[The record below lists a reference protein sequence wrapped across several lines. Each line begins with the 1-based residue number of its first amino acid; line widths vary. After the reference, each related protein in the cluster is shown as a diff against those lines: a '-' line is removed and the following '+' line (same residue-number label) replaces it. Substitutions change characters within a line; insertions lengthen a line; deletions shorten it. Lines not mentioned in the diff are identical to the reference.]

1 MQPRN
6 REKCGAQLLARES
19 RRVRVI
25 GLTGGLAHRLRSST
39 RSVPNGGVTE
49 RIQKRGNGKRKSLSE
64 MPTRAKLLTLPPD
77 FHYIGLE
84 FRTESRPDSWYFL
97 TGAMPKKTISRKASP
112 GSRPVRRKTGD
123 AAGRSEQGDEWR
135 KWALCLL
142 LAIVVFAVYFPVL
155 RHPFVIYDDVDYVS
169 QNLQVQQGLT
179 LGTLRWALTSME
191 FSNWHPLTWM
201 SHALDC
207 ELFGLDAGGH
217 HFTSLLLHAIDVV
230 VLFLLLSRMTGKIGR
245 SLMVALL
252 FGLHPVNVESVAWV
266 AERKTVL
273 SMLFLLLALWAYLR
287 YARKPGIGRHL
298 CADALFALALAAKP
312 MVVTFPFILLLL
324 DYWPLQ
330 RIKGHGIK
338 DGQSGSDT
346 LSLPQFPA
354 LRLLT
359 EKLPLFAL
367 SVASCAVTVV
377 AQHRVAMKTIEAFPL
392 RDRVVN
398 ALFSYV
404 IYLWKFIWPVHL
416 SVFYAPQGSR
426 LAMWQAVLCLAFLAA
441 ISILVWR
448 GRHSRPYFLV
458 GWLWFL
464 GTMVPMIGIVQV
476 GDQGMADRY
485 AYLPCIGIFIA
496 AVWGLADVA
505 QVRRIEPRWSAAA
518 ACAVLLVLSFLTR
531 MQLRNWESSYALFTH
546 SLQVTPDNYVGEDIV
561 GTALLEEAFRTTGQ
575 KCTADAM
582 LHFQNAVRIYP
593 EDTLGHIDVGFC
605 QETQG
610 NLQEAIKEYQTALQV
625 TESKFLRKRALI
637 NLAGVYRASRRFAL
651 ARNYYNECLQ
661 VDPGDQDARKGLARV
676 DKEEKMPSLE
686 DAIAALSRA
695 AAQHP
700 DAKLYLQLGNLQR
713 LAGRVPDALIS
724 YRKAFSLD
732 PNLTEAGAA
741 LKELD
746 PSK

>member
-1 MQPRN
+1 
-6 REKCGAQLLARES
+6 
-19 RRVRVI
+19 
-25 GLTGGLAHRLRSST
+25 
-39 RSVPNGGVTE
+39 
-49 RIQKRGNGKRKSLSE
+49 
-64 MPTRAKLLTLPPD
+64 
-77 FHYIGLE
+77 
-84 FRTESRPDSWYFL
+84 
-97 TGAMPKKTISRKASP
+97 MPKKTISRKASP
-112 GSRPVRRKTGD
+112 GSRTMRRKTGD
-123 AAGRSEQGDEWR
+123 AARRSEQGDEWR

-142 LAIVVFAVYFPVL
+142 LAVVVFTVYFPAL
-155 RHPFVIYDDVDYVS
+155 SHPFVIYDDVDYVS
-169 QNLQVQQGLT
+169 QNQQVQQGIT
-179 LGTLRWALTSME
+179 LGTIRWALTSIE

-217 HFTSLLLHAIDVV
+217 HFTSLLLHAIDAVI
-230 VLFLLLSRMTGKIGR
+230 LFLMLSRMTGKTGR

-273 SMLFLLLALWAYLR
+273 SMLFLLLALWAYLW

-298 CADALFALALAAKP
+298 SVDALFALALAAKP

-330 RIKGHGIK
+330 RIKLQGIK
-338 DGQSGSDT
+338 PQQIDDRQSPSDT
-346 LSLPQFPA
+346 LSLPLPQFSP

-367 SVASCAVTVV
+367 SVASCTVTVI

-392 RDRVVN
+392 RERVVN

-404 IYLWKFIWPVHL
+404 MYLWKVVWPVHL

-426 LAMWQAVLCLAFLAA
+426 LAVWQTVLCLACLAV
-441 ISILVWR
+441 ITILVWR
-448 GRHSRPYFLV
+448 GRHSRPYFLM

-485 AYLPCIGIFIA
+485 AYLPYVGLFMA
-496 AVWGLADVA
+496 AVWGLADLA
-505 QVRRIEPRWSAAA
+505 QMKRIEPRWSSVA

-575 KCTADAM
+575 KCTTEAL

-593 EDTLGHIDVGFC
+593 ADTLGHIDLGFC
-605 QETQG
+605 RETQG
-610 NLQEAIKEYQTALQV
+610 NLQEAIKEYQTALHV

-637 NLAGVYRASRRFAL
+637 NLAGVYRASRQFAL

-713 LAGRVPDALIS
+713 VAGRVPDALIS
-724 YRKAFSLD
+724 YQKAFSLD
-732 PNLTEAGAA
+732 PNLAEAGAA

-746 PSK
+746 ASK

>member
-1 MQPRN
+1 
-6 REKCGAQLLARES
+6 
-19 RRVRVI
+19 
-25 GLTGGLAHRLRSST
+25 
-39 RSVPNGGVTE
+39 
-49 RIQKRGNGKRKSLSE
+49 
-64 MPTRAKLLTLPPD
+64 
-77 FHYIGLE
+77 
-84 FRTESRPDSWYFL
+84 
-97 TGAMPKKTISRKASP
+97 
-112 GSRPVRRKTGD
+112 VRRKTGD
-123 AAGRSEQGDEWR
+123 AAGRSEPGDEWR

-142 LAIVVFAVYFPVL
+142 VAASIFAVYFPAL
-155 RHPFVIYDDVDYVS
+155 SHPFVIYDDVDYVS

-179 LGTLRWALTSME
+179 LATFRWALTSME

-207 ELFGLDAGGH
+207 EFFGLDAGGH
-217 HFTSLLLHAIDVV
+217 HFTSLLLHAIDAVI
-230 VLFLLLSRMTGKIGR
+230 LFLLLSRMTGKTGR

-252 FGLHPVNVESVAWV
+252 FGLHPLNVESVAWV

-273 SMLFLLLALWAYLR
+273 SMLFLLLALWAYLW

-298 CADALFALALAAKP
+298 SADALFALALAAKP

-330 RIKGHGIK
+330 RIKLHGIK
-338 DGQSGSDT
+338 DEQSQSDK
-346 LSLPQFPA
+346 LALPLPQFPP
-354 LRLLT
+354 LRLLI

-367 SVASCAVTVV
+367 SAASCTVTVI
-377 AQHRVAMKTIEAFPL
+377 AQHRVAMKTVEAFPL

-398 ALFSYV
+398 AVFSYV
-404 IYLWKFIWPVHL
+404 MYLWKFIWPVHL

-426 LAMWQAVLCLAFLAA
+426 LAMWQTVLCVAFLAA
-441 ISILVWR
+441 ITILVWR
-448 GRHSRPYFLV
+448 GRHSCPYFLM

-485 AYLPCIGIFIA
+485 AYLPYVGLFIA
-496 AVWGLADVA
+496 VVWGLADLA
-505 QVRRIEPRWSAAA
+505 QKWRIEPRWSAAA

-531 MQLRNWESSYALFTH
+531 MQLRNWESSYALFAH

-575 KCTADAM
+575 KCTTDAL

-593 EDTLGHIDVGFC
+593 GDTLGHINLGFC

-610 NLQEAIKEYQTALQV
+610 NLQEAIKEYQAALQV
-625 TESKFLRKRALI
+625 TRSKSLRKRALI
-637 NLAGVYRASRRFAL
+637 NLAGVYRASRQFAL

-661 VDPGDQDARKGLARV
+661 LDPGDQDALKGLARV
-676 DKEEKMPSLE
+676 DKEQKMPSLE

-695 AAQHP
+695 AAERQ
-700 DAKLYLQLGNLQR
+700 DAKLYFQLGNLQR

-732 PNLTEAGAA
+732 PNLAEARAA

-746 PSK
+746 ASK

>member
-1 MQPRN
+1 
-6 REKCGAQLLARES
+6 
-19 RRVRVI
+19 
-25 GLTGGLAHRLRSST
+25 
-39 RSVPNGGVTE
+39 
-49 RIQKRGNGKRKSLSE
+49 
-64 MPTRAKLLTLPPD
+64 
-77 FHYIGLE
+77 
-84 FRTESRPDSWYFL
+84 
-97 TGAMPKKTISRKASP
+97 MPKKTISRKASP
-112 GSRPVRRKTGD
+112 GSRSVSRKTGD
-123 AAGRSEQGDEWR
+123 PARRYEQGEQGR

-142 LAIVVFAVYFPVL
+142 LAVVVFAVYFPVL

-169 QNLQVQQGLT
+169 QNQQVQQGLT

-191 FSNWHPLTWM
+191 FSNWHPLTWI

-217 HFTSLLLHAIDVV
+217 HFTSLLLHAIDAVI
-230 VLFLLLSRMTGKIGR
+230 LFLLLSRMTGKMGC

-252 FGLHPVNVESVAWV
+252 FGLHPVNVESAAWV

-273 SMLFLLLALWAYLR
+273 SMLFLLLALWAYLW
-287 YARKPGIGRHL
+287 YARKPAIGRHL
-298 CADALFALALAAKP
+298 CVAALFALALAAKP

-324 DYWPLQ
+324 DYWPLR
-330 RIKGHGIK
+330 RIKLPGIK
-338 DGQSGSDT
+338 PQQIKDWQSASDT
-346 LSLPQFPA
+346 LSLPQFPP
-354 LRLLT
+354 LRLLS

-367 SVASCAVTVV
+367 SAASCTITVI
-377 AQHRVAMKTIEAFPL
+377 AQHGVALKTVEAFPL
-392 RDRVVN
+392 RERVVN
-398 ALFSYV
+398 AVFSYAM
-404 IYLWKFIWPVHL
+404 YLWKVVWPVHL

-426 LAMWQAVLCLAFLAA
+426 LAIWQAVLCLVFLAA

-448 GRHSRPYFLV
+448 ERHSRPYFLM

-485 AYLPCIGIFIA
+485 AYLPYVGLFIA
-496 AVWGLADVA
+496 AVWGLADLA
-505 QVRRIEPRWSAAA
+505 QMFRIEPRWSAAA
-518 ACAVLLVLSFLTR
+518 ACTVLLVLSFVTR

-575 KCTADAM
+575 KCTTEAL

-593 EDTLGHIDVGFC
+593 KDTLGHIDVGFC

-610 NLQEAIKEYQTALQV
+610 NLQEALKEYQTALQV

-637 NLAGVYRASRRFAL
+637 NLAGVYRASRQFAL

-713 LAGRVPDALIS
+713 LAGRVPDARIS
-724 YRKAFSLD
+724 YQKAFSLD
-732 PNLTEAGAA
+732 PNLAEAGAA